1 MELRQAIT
9 YGSIYSAGVGGASIT
24 PSCLQWR
31 HPLYFFRHL
40 RWRKI
45 RPQWGILQAARM
57 VFPDVPRSMTA
68 AVHIRVDRSARITLA
83 EQIRRNILAAISSG
97 ALAPG
102 ARLSSWIAL
111 AAQLGVAR
119 GTVKSAYERLAD
131 EQVVV
136 SSR

>member
-1 MELRQAIT
+1 
-9 YGSIYSAGVGGASIT
+9 
-24 PSCLQWR
+24 
-31 HPLYFFRHL
+31 
-40 RWRKI
+40 
-45 RPQWGILQAARM
+45 
-57 VFPDVPRSMTA
+57 MTA